1 MQLKRMTQLGLAA
14 GMAAGLVA
22 AAGLTPALAKEFTYS
37 TFISPKSTNNTEGVE
52 PMFERVK
59 AATNGEMDWK
69 LYPAGQILAARS
81 TLPGVRDGVA
91 DAGFVV
97 AAYHPSELKNTLVL
111 ANMINSGSNAIAVAG
126 AVNEAIMLG
135 CKECQDDFRAQ
146 NSLYLGG
153 HVTTSYYP
161 MCAKKFDG
169 LEGFKGLKIKATGAF
184 SGILQELGAVPVNI
198 PTDEMAEAMER
209 GQIDCVLGSLAWMEN
224 YSLKDV
230 TNYVLEAPFG
240 STRGLGLMTVNKDVW
255 EGLPADQRK
264 ALLDNMGGMI
274 SGAVHG
280 YLEQDAEAKKNALAK
295 GVVFE
300 QPSAAFSAALEPSPK
315 FKQENLDKAASLGVK
330 DPQKIADSFNAILP
344 KWQKIAEEV
353 GMDKDAYAKA
363 LQREIYD
370 KVDY

>member
-1 MQLKRMTQLGLAA
+1 MLGLL
-14 GMAAGLVA
+14 GDL
-22 AAGLTPALAKEFTYS
+22 YS
-37 TFISPKSTNNTEGVE
+37 TNAKVAGP
-52 PMFERVK
+52 
-59 AATNGEMDWK
+59 ATSETMLLDCPECKEEMDRQNIVV
-69 LYPAGQILAARS
+69 LFNTSSPPYNILCADDRVE
-81 TLPGVRDGVA
+81 TLEDV
-91 DAGFVV
+91 
-97 AAYHPSELKNTLVL
+97 
-111 ANMINSGSNAIAVAG
+111 
-126 AVNEAIMLG
+126 
-135 CKECQDDFRAQ
+135 
-146 NSLYLGG
+146 
-153 HVTTSYYP
+153 
-161 MCAKKFDG
+161 
-169 LEGFKGLKIKATGAF
+169 KGLKIRAVGSYGPLAAH
-184 SGILQELGAVPVNI
+184 LGATPVNI
-198 PTDEMAEAMER
+198 TYGEIFEAMQR

-280 YLEQDAEAKKNALAK
+280 YLEQDEEAKKNAMAK

-330 DPQKIADSFNAILP
+330 DPQKIADSFNAVLP